1 MMIKVTIFISKN
13 IKKNIPIEK
22 YDKFIK
28 NSLVTVL
35 EIEDKAIKLIRDT
48 KLTILL
54 TEKIF
59 NRKNFTYLKI
69 TSLYKD
75 KNIIEIALKKSN
87 VSNLKSNSNAIIH
100 GFEEMTW
107 NIIDKIIKNYNV
119 YKNDTL

>member
-22 YDKFIK
+22 YDKFLK

>member
-107 NIIDKIIKNYNV
+107 NIIDKIIKNYKV

>member
-1 MMIKVTIFISKN
+1 MIKVTIFISKN

-35 EIEDKAIKLIRDT
+35 EIEDKAIKLIKDT
-48 KLTILL
+48 KLIIIL
-54 TEKIF
+54 TDKIF
-59 NRKNFTYLKI
+59 NRKNFSYLKI

>member
-1 MMIKVTIFISKN
+1 MIKVTIFISKN

-35 EIEDKAIKLIRDT
+35 EIEDKAIRLIRDT

-75 KNIIEIALKKSN
+75 KNIIEVALKKSN

>member
-35 EIEDKAIKLIRDT
+35 EIEDKAIKLIKDT
-48 KLTILL
+48 KLIIIL
-54 TEKIF
+54 TDKIF
-59 NRKNFTYLKI
+59 NRKNFSYLKI